1 MLDFLKEIFLIL
13 LVLFGIL
20 ILCAFI
26 ISIIAT
32 IIEQNNVRLKKK
44 QLLEKLEKQISD
56 FIKEEKKK

>member
-13 LVLFGIL
+13 LLLFGIL
-20 ILCAFI
+20 ILCTFI

-44 QLLEKLEKQISD
+44 QLLEELEKQISD
-56 FIKEEKKK
+56 FIKKEKKK